1 MKRGE
6 VWWVDFE
13 PAVGTE
19 VRKTRPAV
27 IVRNDASNGAISR
40 VQVIPVTS
48 NTSKL
53 YLFESRIDV
62 KGARGKSMA
71 DQIMTADKQRLRKR
85 IARHPRRK
93 CWASSA
99 PSGFNWEF
107 ADSPLRAIGMCL
119 PNAISTRLW

>member
-13 PAVGTE
+13 PALGSE

-27 IVRNDASNGAISR
+27 IVSNDASNGAMSR

-53 YLFESRIDV
+53 YVFESRIEV
-62 KGARGKSMA
+62 KGAQGKAMA
-71 DQIMTADKQRLRKR
+71 DQIMTADKQRLKKR
-85 IARHPRRK
+85 IGK
-93 CWASSA
+93 VS
-99 PSGFNWEF
+99 PSEMLGIE
-107 ADSPLRAIGMCL
+107 RAIKIQLG
-119 PNAISTRLW
+119 IH

>member
-13 PAVGTE
+13 PALGSE

-27 IVRNDASNGAISR
+27 IVSNDASNGAMSR

-53 YLFESRIDV
+53 YVFESRIEV
-62 KGARGKSMA
+62 KGAQGKAMA
-71 DQIMTADKQRLRKR
+71 DQIMTADKQRLKKR
-85 IARHPRRK
+85 IGK
-93 CWASSA
+93 VS
-99 PSGFNWEF
+99 PSEMLGIE
-107 ADSPLRAIGMCL
+107 RAIKIQLGMH
-119 PNAISTRLW
+119 